1 LDKTYNP
8 EEVFPTVTETEE
20 RMKGFEQV
28 NKTTVVDYF
37 LRSIKEEY
45 PCLELDSYFY
55 QMLLMSKVFEM
66 FHQGMKVDDIDE
78 SMRKNKEELIF
89 QNRELIKNMQIQD
102 E

>member
-8 EEVFPTVTETEE
+8 NEFFHTVTENEVIN
-20 RMKGFEQV
+20 KGLEQD
-28 NKTTVVDYF
+28 NKTTVVDYI

-45 PCLELDSYFY
+45 PCLELDSYLY

-89 QNRELIKNMQIQD
+89 QNRELNIKD

>member
-8 EEVFPTVTETEE
+8 EEVFPTITETEE

-45 PCLELDSYFY
+45 PCLELDTYVY
-55 QMLLMSKVFEM
+55 KMMQMSKVFEM
-66 FHQGMKVDDIDE
+66 FHQGKKVEAI
-78 SMRKNKEELIF
+78 NKYMLENNEELIA
-89 QNRELIKNMQIQD
+89 QNREIIKNMQIQD